1 MEELHVK
8 SFAKINIGLNIIR
21 KRSDGYHDIESIF
34 YPINFH
40 DDLYFK
46 KSDSFKLICSNQE
59 INEQENLVTKAI
71 KILENETKQKFN
83 VEISLTKRI
92 PIGAGLGGGSSN
104 AAQTIVALN
113 KLFQLNLSEETQK
126 DLAAKVGADAPFFI
140 NSSPSLV
147 TSKGEKLEALSL
159 KIKFPIL
166 IVNPGI
172 QISTKWAYENINPSG
187 KTNLLGN
194 LFKQNISDV
203 HKWKEKIFNGFERI
217 VFEKHREIAEI
228 KDNLYKSGAIFSL
241 MTGSG
246 STVYGIFENIN
257 EAEKAQSQFSK
268 NYITYIHKEID

>member
-8 SFAKINIGLNIIR
+8 SFAKINFGLNIIS
-21 KRSDGYHDIESIF
+21 KRPDGYHDIESIF
-34 YPINFH
+34 YPVNLH

-46 KSDSFKLICSNQE
+46 KSNSFKLICNNQE
-59 INEQENLVTKAI
+59 INEQENLVTKVI
-71 KILENETKQKFN
+71 KILEYETGKQFI

-140 NSSPSLV
+140 KTLPSLV
-147 TSKGEKLEALSL
+147 TSKGEKLEAITL

-187 KTNLLGN
+187 KPNLLRN
-194 LFKQNISDV
+194 LVQKNIPDI
-203 HKWKEKIFNGFERI
+203 HEWKKKIFNDFEGI
-217 VFEKHREIAEI
+217 AFEEHREIAEI
-228 KDNLYKSGAIFSL
+228 KSNLYKSGAIFSL

-246 STVYGIFENIN
+246 STVFGIFDNIN
-257 EAEKAQSQFSK
+257 MAEKAQSQFTK
-268 NYITYIHKEID
+268 NYFTYIHKESD